1 MGWYGGSG
9 DPWGGMGVEDGA
21 GGLWGKRMGVYGVCG
36 GEYGGMW
43 RSKRKCM
50 RSMGSLGEDGGLWRS
65 VKGYMG
71 AVEMCL
77 GSMGPMEVYGGAV
90 GDVGFVGA

>member
-1 MGWYGGSG
+1 
-9 DPWGGMGVEDGA
+9 
-21 GGLWGKRMGVYGVCG
+21 
-36 GEYGGMW
+36 
-43 RSKRKCM
+43 
-50 RSMGSLGEDGGLWRS
+50 
-65 VKGYMG
+65 MG